1 MARIFAS
8 SDLNPPIPSPSP
20 PYTPSRRTSLFRLH
34 HLSLHCAGLNFA
46 HASLNTWFCTSCCH
60 FDGCFRFLLV
70 FAIGMLPF
78 LYPTLDP
85 LAFVPNIFQKFTHI
99 LWFKFK
105 PWFEQNFDVFASK
118 PSFPQRAVLHK
129 NRVIHKHNVLHKNHV
144 LAGPVQGL
152 FAACR
157 IAAIHGGRLRA
168 GRIIIHA
175 SSSAAVEILRARS
188 HHGDIVAHASP
199 RADLDS
205 IHRRSTE
212 RKDKRTT
219 EMNDGSEQTQCL
231 FGIYIYMIPV
241 GLRAKPG
248 GSIL

>member
-1 MARIFAS
+1 MFLHQNRLFHKE
-8 SDLNPPIPSPSP
+8 LF
-20 PYTPSRRTSLFRLH
+20 YTKT
-34 HLSLHCAGLNFA
+34 
-46 HASLNTWFCTSCCH
+46 
-60 FDGCFRFLLV
+60 V
-70 FAIGMLPF
+70 
-78 LYPTLDP
+78 LYT
-85 LAFVPNIFQKFTHI
+85 
-99 LWFKFK
+99 
-105 PWFEQNFDVFASK
+105 
-118 PSFPQRAVLHK
+118 
-129 NRVIHKHNVLHKNHV
+129 HNVLLKNHV
-144 LAGPVQGL
+144 LAGPVQEL

-175 SSSAAVEILRARS
+175 SSSAAVEILWARS

-231 FGIYIYMIPV
+231 FGIYIYMYIDKLLYIITLSEPV
-241 GLRAKPG
+241 C
-248 GSIL
+248 I

>member
-1 MARIFAS
+1 
-8 SDLNPPIPSPSP
+8 LNK
-20 PYTPSRRTSLFRLH
+20 T
-34 HLSLHCAGLNFA
+34 
-46 HASLNTWFCTSCCH
+46 
-60 FDGCFRFLLV
+60 
-70 FAIGMLPF
+70 
-78 LYPTLDP
+78 
-85 LAFVPNIFQKFTHI
+85 
-99 LWFKFK
+99 
-105 PWFEQNFDVFASK
+105 DVFASK

-175 SSSAAVEILRARS
+175 SSSAAVEILWARS

-205 IHRRSTE
+205 IHRRSIE
-212 RKDKRTT
+212 REGR
-219 EMNDGSEQTQCL
+219 
-231 FGIYIYMIPV
+231 
-241 GLRAKPG
+241 
-248 GSIL
+248 